1 MTWINAKHQFSI
13 QQVELRGLANRC
25 KCGNHSFSTK
35 IKLNSE
41 KKELELW
48 DWQNKTI
55 QYPCTTW
62 GEVIELM
69 WMEPIGI
76 DDHWG
81 PLLDSYRWTLNSRQC
96 QCTLNIPPCG
106 VRAAVNHI
114 SSATNISNLILS
126 SARRSKNTHKADIA
140 EQIVGL
146 VGFP

>member
-1 MTWINAKHQFSI
+1 MKFFHIKGKHCNCFQFLVFFSFLQHSKKWILHNGTSRMTWINAKHQFSI
-13 QQVELRGLANRC
+13 QQVELHGLANRC

-48 DWQNKTI
+48 DWQNETM
-55 QYPCTTW
+55 QYPSSTW

-106 VRAAVNHI
+106 VLR
-114 SSATNISNLILS
+114 
-126 SARRSKNTHKADIA
+126 
-140 EQIVGL
+140 
-146 VGFP
+146 